1 MKIIISIFAVIGILA
16 LLIFI
21 VLMIKS
27 YKKIKETTKG
37 EYKEFGNI
45 VELIEFIRTFY
56 ECKIEHK
63 VIMYGFVDSVY
74 SDDVLLTNGLH
85 DEKTLHIGVFLIT
98 RKGNEKVNSSCGNLQ
113 ADLKKGDFVAVLP
126 IYNDRHKSWYYV
138 TIAKLNTVHLG
149 MGRGFSVKEQYI
161 D

>member
-16 LLIFI
+16 VLMFI
-21 VLMIKS
+21 LLMIKN
-27 YKKIKETTKG
+27 YKKIRETTNG

-45 VELIEFIRTFY
+45 IELIEFIRTVY

-63 VIMYGFVDSVY
+63 VIMYGFVDSVF
-74 SDDVLLTNGLH
+74 SDDVLLKNGLH
-85 DEKTLHIGVFLIT
+85 DEQALNVDVFLIT

-113 ADLKKGDFVAVLP
+113 ADLKKGDFVAVHP
-126 IYNDRHKSWYYV
+126 IYNERHKFWYYITV
-138 TIAKLNTVHLG
+138 AKLNTVHLG
-149 MGRGFSVKEQYI
+149 VGRGFSVKEQYV

>member
-16 LLIFI
+16 VLMFI
-21 VLMIKS
+21 ALMIKN
-27 YKKIKETTKG
+27 YKKIKETTNG

-45 VELIEFIRTFY
+45 IELIEFIRTIY

-63 VIMYGFVDSVY
+63 VVMYGFVDSVF
-74 SDDVLLTNGLH
+74 SDDVLLKNGLH
-85 DEKTLHIGVFLIT
+85 DEQTLNVDVFLIT

-126 IYNDRHKSWYYV
+126 IYNERHKFWYYT
-138 TIAKLNTVHLG
+138 TIAKLNTVYLG
-149 MGRGFSVKEQYI
+149 VGRGFSVKEQYV